1 MGLKAGDTL
10 TVRDLLYGLL
20 LTSGN
25 DAANAV
31 ALLCADS
38 LSAFAELM
46 NEKAAVLGMK
56 NTVFVTPSGL
66 DEGEHGSTARD
77 LCLLGAAVLK
87 DPDLSAVCASK
98 RHTITVSG
106 EKRTY
111 QNHNRLLSLY
121 EPAIGL
127 KTGYTV
133 KSGKCL
139 VSAAQKDGVTLVA
152 VTLNGMSR
160 RCDTVVY
167 QQEGLRPLMIV
178 EYKAPHVEITQ
189 KVFDQICRYN
199 MVLEVD
205 FLVVSNGLRHY
216 CCQVDAKNGSYA
228 FLEDIPDYDTL
239 KSLSGR

>member
-1 MGLKAGDTL
+1 MGCLPRKTGAFVCFAFIFKEKERLFRRLFISLHSEIKHDQLMQPLNLPPFESNIKTL
-10 TVRDLLYGLL
+10 NGMVKIMDVLRRRF
-20 LTSGN
+20 
-25 DAANAV
+25 V
-31 ALLCADS
+31 ALTPEEWVRQHFVHYMIEHKGYPPS
-38 LSAFAELM
+38 LMA
-46 NEKAAVLGMK
+46 NE
-56 NTVFVTPSGL
+56 
-66 DEGEHGSTARD
+66 
-77 LCLLGAAVLK
+77 
-87 DPDLSAVCASK
+87 
-98 RHTITVSG
+98 
-106 EKRTY
+106 
-111 QNHNRLLSLY
+111 
-121 EPAIGL
+121 
-127 KTGYTV
+127 
-133 KSGKCL
+133 
-139 VSAAQKDGVTLVA
+139 VA